1 MKLLTSYIP
10 EPARSAIRF
19 LVIGTTG
26 SFAQTGFFLLV
37 MALLGQPEEHTLLY
51 NIAFGAGN
59 LLEMIP
65 NYLLTNWYIFS
76 TRPSLKNAGG
86 YLFARAINLVIQLG
100 LLPLVLLG
108 VEAQG
113 WAISSGL
120 VCMIVIFIGGVINY
134 FIQRMFFKN
143 PA

>member
-1 MKLLTSYIP
+1 MKLPTSYIP

-26 SFAQTGFFLLV
+26 SFVQTGFFLMM
-37 MALLGQPEEHTLLY
+37 MALLGQPAEHTLLY
-51 NIAFGAGN
+51 YIAFGVGY

-65 NYLLTNWYIFS
+65 NYLFTNWYIFC

-86 YLFARAINLVIQLG
+86 YLFARAINLVVQLG
-100 LLPLVLLG
+100 LLPLVLLCI
-108 VEAQG
+108 ERLG

-143 PA
+143 PS